1 MPADSTLIVSLERA
15 VAASPEDL
23 ALRVHLAALLLE
35 AGRPGDA
42 LAHCDVV
49 LVREVDHAEAAELA
63 ADAREAL
70 ADATDDEADEE
81 AGEGDEAPRLAEV
94 VPLRVIRGGD
104 AGDDRL
110 AELERPKITLADV
123 GGMEEV
129 KKRLQLAFLGP
140 MRNPELRKMY
150 GKSLRGG
157 LLLYG
162 PPGCGKTH
170 IARALAGELGA
181 GFLSVGLNEVL
192 DMYFGQSER
201 NLHEIFDSARRGAPC
216 VVFLDE
222 LDALG
227 HKRRHLR
234 HSGGRSVVNQLLAE
248 LDNVSQSNEGVFV
261 LAATN
266 HPWDIDVALRRPGR
280 LDRTVLVTPPDTE
293 ARATIL
299 EIHLRDRPTRGLD
312 LAWMARRT
320 EGYSG
325 ADLAHLCDTATE
337 HVLAEALDT
346 GEARPL
352 RRGDFK
358 RALKEVKRSTDAW
371 FESAR
376 NYALYANEGGVFDDL
391 LAYLR
396 GGRRG

>member
-1 MPADSTLIVSLERA
+1 MLER
-15 VAASPEDL
+15 DGGY
-23 ALRVHLAALLLE
+23 
-35 AGRPGDA
+35 AG
-42 LAHCDVV
+42 
-49 LVREVDHAEAAELA
+49 AAELA
-63 ADAREAL
+63 DEAREAL
-70 ADATDDEADEE
+70 ADGAVDD
-81 AGEGDEAPRLAEV
+81 GETPRLADV
-94 VPLRVIRGGD
+94 VPLRVIRGGQD
-104 AGDDRL
+104 TDDDPA
-110 AELERPKITLADV
+110 AELERPKIGLADV

-140 MRNPELRKMY
+140 MRHPDLRKLY

-181 GFLSVGLNEVL
+181 GFLNVGLDEVL

-201 NLHEIFDSARRGAPC
+201 NLHQVFETARRAAPC

-222 LDALG
+222 IDALG
-227 HKRRHLR
+227 HKRRHLKR
-234 HSGGRSVVNQLLAE
+234 SGGRSVVNQLLAE

-280 LDRTVLVTPPDTE
+280 LDRTVLVTPPDAD
-293 ARATIL
+293 ARRAIL

-312 LAWMARRT
+312 LAWLAGRT
-320 EGYSG
+320 RGYSG
-325 ADLAHLCDTATE
+325 ADLAHLCDTAAE
-337 HVLAEALDT
+337 HVLAEALET

-352 RRGDFK
+352 RRADFK
-358 RALKEVKRSTDAW
+358 RSLQEVKPSTGAW
-371 FESAR
+371 SQGAR

-396 GGRRG
+396 EGRRS

>member
-1 MPADSTLIVSLERA
+1 MSADPTLIASLERA

-23 ALRVHLAALLLE
+23 TLRLHLATQLLE

-49 LVREVDHAEAAELA
+49 LARDSDHAEAAELA
-63 ADAREAL
+63 ADARDAL
-70 ADATDDEADEE
+70 SDVDDADDARETT
-81 AGEGDEAPRLAEV
+81 GLAEV
-94 VPLRVIRGGD
+94 VPLRVIRGGG
-104 AGDDRL
+104 GDDDS
-110 AELERPKITLADV
+110 AADLERPQITLDDV

-129 KKRLQLAFLGP
+129 KRRLQLAFLGP
-140 MRNPELRKMY
+140 MKNPELRRMY

-181 GFLSVGLNEVL
+181 GFLSIGLDEVL
-192 DMYFGQSER
+192 DMYLGQSER
-201 NLHEIFDSARRGAPC
+201 NLHQIFETARRGAPC

-266 HPWDIDVALRRPGR
+266 HPWDVDVALRRPGR
-280 LDRTVLVTPPDTE
+280 LDRTVLVTPPDRQ
-293 ARATIL
+293 ARARIL
-299 EIHLRDRPTRGLD
+299 DIHLRDRPTRGLD
-312 LAWMARRT
+312 LTWLARRT

-325 ADLAHLCDTATE
+325 ADLAHLCESAAE

-346 GEARPL
+346 GDARPIK
-352 RRGDFK
+352 RGDFK
-358 RALKEVKRSTDAW
+358 RALKEVQRSTDAW
-371 FESAR
+371 FQGAR

-396 GGRRG
+396 GGKKG

>member
-1 MPADSTLIVSLERA
+1 MPADPTLIASLERA

-23 ALRVHLAALLLE
+23 ALRLHLANLLLE

-49 LVREVDHAEAAELA
+49 LVRDGDHAEAAELA

-70 ADATDDEADEE
+70 ADAAEDADDD
-81 AGEGDEAPRLAEV
+81 GEDDATPKLAEV

-104 AGDDRL
+104 AEDDPP
-110 AELERPKITLADV
+110 AELERPRITLADV
-123 GGMEEV
+123 GGMEKV

-140 MRNPELRKMY
+140 MKNPELRKMY

-181 GFLSVGLNEVL
+181 GFLNVGLNEVL

-201 NLHEIFDSARRGAPC
+201 NLHEIFETARRSAPC

-280 LDRTVLVTPPDTE
+280 LDRTVLVTPPDRE
-293 ARATIL
+293 ARTRIL

-312 LAWMARRT
+312 LAWLARRT

-325 ADLAHLCDTATE
+325 ADLAHLCESAAE
-337 HVLAEALDT
+337 HVLAEALETDK
-346 GEARPL
+346 ARPL

-371 FESAR
+371 FQGAR

-391 LAYLR
+391 LTYLR
-396 GGRRG
+396 GGRRE